1 MKKNY
6 FISAMMLITFIACT
20 NDKFE
25 DLSINE
31 TKQQEVSRVLTPEEA
46 IEIASDA
53 ISMLDDSNGTRATVD
68 RKVDI
73 DNVKYRVIETS
84 RNNNNPDTLYYV
96 VNYVDNAGFAIVS
109 AERGE
114 KSPLVAITKKGNY
127 IPGEKTGNPGFD
139 MYIDMMEAKMSYEY
153 SNSSRYDGP
162 LNFIRTEFI
171 DYGWTEVGP
180 LTTTEWGQ
188 RYPYS
193 YYCYNSSNDLC
204 VAGCVAIAVGQI
216 MAYHESPNNVNVT
229 FTAPNY
235 DSNNTTVQLDWDL
248 IKDDFS
254 SVIIPTPIIPG
265 PRSISDKNNM
275 IAVLIREIGQQVGM
289 KYGVNS
295 SIAYSS
301 NVIDCISYFGYSAD
315 SYGLRPYSWV
325 AIVSSLNND
334 YPVYMDGFP
343 EDVNEDGHAWVLDG
357 YKYHRVDTFYYQ
369 EDENGFEQLIGTE
382 ISETKYLHMNW
393 GWQGNDNGY
402 FDYRYLE
409 PDGDSYNR
417 NKHIICGIHTNN

>member
-25 DLSINE
+25 DLSIKE
-31 TKQQEVSRVLTPEEA
+31 TKQQKVSRVLTPEEA

-53 ISMLDDSNGTRATVD
+53 ISMLDDFNGTRATVD

-114 KSPLVAITKKGNY
+114 KAPLVAITKKGNY

-139 MYIDMMEAKMSYEY
+139 MYIDMMEAQMSSKYN
-153 SNSSRYDGP
+153 NSSKNDGP
-162 LNFIRTEFI
+162 LEIIRTDFI
-171 DYGWTEVGP
+171 DYGWTTVGP
-180 LTTTEWGQ
+180 LTTTEWSQG
-188 RYPYS
+188 YPEC
-193 YYCYNSSNDLC
+193 YYCYNSSNELC

-216 MAYHESPNNVNVT
+216 MAYHESPNSVNVT

-254 SVIIPTPIIPG
+254 SVIIPTPIIPR

-275 IAVLIREIGQQVGM
+275 IAVLIREIGQQVEM
-289 KYGVNS
+289 EYGVNS
-295 SIAYSS
+295 SSAYSS

-315 SYGLRPYSWV
+315 SYGLRPYNWD
-325 AIVSSLNND
+325 AIVYSLNNN
-334 YPVYMDGFP
+334 YPVYMDGYP
-343 EDVNEDGHAWVLDG
+343 EDVNEPGHAWVLDG
-357 YKYHRVDTFYYQ
+357 YKYNRVDTFYYQ
-369 EDENGFEQLIGTE
+369 KDENGIEQLIGTE

-417 NKHIICGIHTNN
+417 NKHIICGIHPNN